1 MMIISLKVNYKCQS
15 GRKRDRVGFYVIYGM
30 FDYAN

>member
-15 GRKRDRVGFYVIYGM
+15 GRKRDRVDFYAIWYV
-30 FDYAN
+30 